1 MELREHTPVFRAYAH
16 RMHRQPP
23 LFLVRSPRRFCHARQ
38 PGRLVGKLGRLVGM
52 RVQGNQTIIVDACA
66 ARRGRFPPAL
76 DLDVHSRGGDP
87 LASPSVHLTTT
98 SLYFSLLHARTH
110 SSSLFLS
117 LQTPLTTASRL
128 LSSFFYSLVNAPFV
142 NRPRVG
148 FRKIPIANRL
158 GSLDWSI

>member
-16 RMHRQPP
+16 RMHR

-87 LASPSVHLTTT
+87 LASPSVVHLTTT
-98 SLYFSLLHARTH
+98 SISLLRTRDALFSSFSLAP
-110 SSSLFLS
+110 LFL
-117 LQTPLTTASRL
+117 LLFPREWPASRFQED
-128 LSSFFYSLVNAPFV
+128 S
-142 NRPRVG
+142 
-148 FRKIPIANRL
+148 NRL
-158 GSLDWSI
+158 GSETRILIR

>member
-98 SLYFSLLHARTH
+98 SFYLSLTRAHALLFS
-110 SSSLFLS
+110 FS